1 MSEGNIGALRIGVV
15 SSVESGHRV
24 KVRPLGIGDSDAVTP
39 PLQLQKIVAKD
50 AAGKTTAVF
59 YHPEVAVGDTVC
71 FAMFADG
78 SGVILSA
85 FKEG

>member
-1 MSEGNIGALRIGVV
+1 MSDGNIGALRMGVV
-15 SSVESGHRV
+15 SSIESGHRV

-39 PLQLQKIVAKD
+39 PLNLQKIVAKD
-50 AAGKTTAVF
+50 TAGATTAVF

-85 FKEG
+85 FGEG